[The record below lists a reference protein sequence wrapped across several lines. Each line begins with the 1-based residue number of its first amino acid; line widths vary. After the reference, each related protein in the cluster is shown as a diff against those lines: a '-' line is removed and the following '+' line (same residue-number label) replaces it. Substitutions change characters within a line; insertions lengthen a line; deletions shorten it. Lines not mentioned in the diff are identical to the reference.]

1 MKALNDNWYKLDN
14 VSKVFLATHNNRDT
28 RSIRVSCTL
37 KELVDKPTLEKALLQ
52 TIKMRPQF
60 QVRIRRGFFWH
71 YIESTDVLPEVY
83 EEDDRP
89 CPVMY
94 GNEYKG
100 VLHYKVSYY
109 KNRINIDM
117 FHAIS
122 DGTGALSFLK
132 LLVLNYLQIVH
143 PGQLDNVSL
152 SDDASSDDMF
162 QNSYDQFYD
171 KSGGPLPKKI
181 LNKKKKAYIIKG
193 QKLPYNQ
200 LQFFEAHMQVKKLV
214 EASKSMQVSVTSY
227 LGAQL
232 MMAIHAGMPFS
243 QKRKP
248 ITISMPVNLRNY
260 YPSETLRNF
269 FNSVD
274 VTHLFDGNETVES
287 LAKEFDEKLKE
298 AISVDNIKDQMNRY
312 QSMERLGFTRVV
324 PLAIKQPIIKAFSKK
339 DAKTVT
345 AVLSN
350 LGKITV
356 PEEMDKH
363 IEGFTDFCSTEKIF
377 ITVTSYNDDVVLGIA
392 SAYAGTSVVRRL
404 IKALKGTGT
413 SVKLYATEVIR

>member
-1 MKALNDNWYKLDN
+1 MNDNWYKLDN

-28 RSIRVSCTL
+28 RSIRVSCSL
-37 KELVDKPTLEKALLQ
+37 VESVDKELLEKALLQ

-94 GNEYKG
+94 GNKYKG

-132 LLVLNYLQIVH
+132 LLVLNYLQLAH
-143 PGQLDNVSL
+143 PGQLENVTF
-152 SDDASSDDMF
+152 SDEASSEDMF

-181 LNKKKKAYIIKG
+181 LNKKKKAYIIQG

-200 LQFFEAHMQVKKLV
+200 LQFFEAHMEVSKLIETTKAMHV
-214 EASKSMQVSVTSY
+214 SMTSF

-232 MMAIHAGMPFS
+232 MMAIYAGMPFT

-248 ITISMPVNLRNY
+248 ITISIPVDLRNY

-274 VTHLFDGNETVES
+274 VSHLFEGNETVES
-287 LAKEFDEKLKE
+287 LAKEFDEKLKD
-298 AISVDNIKDQMNRY
+298 AISVDKIKDQMNRY
-312 QSMERLGFTRVV
+312 QSIERLGFTRVV
-324 PLAIKQPIIKAFSKK
+324 PLAIKQPIVRAFSKK
-339 DAKTVT
+339 EAKTVT

-350 LGKITV
+350 LGKVTV
-356 PEEMDKH
+356 PEEMNQY
-363 IEGFTDFCSTEKIF
+363 IEGFTDYCSTEKIF
-377 ITVTSYNDDVVLGIA
+377 ITVTSYKDDVVLGIA
-392 SAYAGTSVVRRL
+392 SAYAGTSTIRRL
-404 IKALKGTGT
+404 IKSLKETGT

>member
-1 MKALNDNWYKLDN
+1 MNDNWYKLDN

-37 KELVDKPTLEKALLQ
+37 NETVDKAYLEEALLK

-71 YIESTDVLPEVY
+71 YIESTDILPEVC
-83 EEDDRP
+83 EENDRP
-89 CPVMY
+89 CPVLY

-109 KNRINIDM
+109 QKRINIDM

-132 LLVLNYLQIVH
+132 LLVLNYLQIAH
-143 PGQLDNVSL
+143 SGELDNVSL
-152 SDDASSDDMF
+152 SDGASSDDMF

-171 KSGGPLPKKI
+171 NSNGPLPKTI
-181 LNKKKKAYIIKG
+181 LNKKKKVYLVQG

-200 LQFFEAHMQVKKLV
+200 LQFFEAHMQVGKLI
-214 EASKSMQVSVTSY
+214 EASKAMKVSMTSY

-232 MMAIHAGMPFS
+232 MMAIHAGMPFM

-248 ITISMPVNLRNY
+248 ITISVPVNLRNY

-274 VTHLFDGNETVES
+274 VTHVFDGNETLES
-287 LAKEFDEKLKE
+287 LAEEFDKKLKE
-298 AISVDNIKDQMNRY
+298 ATSVDNIKSQMNRY

-324 PLAIKQPIIKAFSKK
+324 PLAIKQPVIRAFTKK

-356 PEEMDKH
+356 PDEMGKYID
-363 IEGFTDFCSTEKIF
+363 GFTDFCSTDKIF
-377 ITVTSYNDDVVLGIA
+377 ITVTSYGDDVVLGIA
-392 SAYAGTSVVRRL
+392 SAYTGTSVIRRL
-404 IKALKGTGT
+404 IKSLKGTGT
-413 SVKLYATEVIR
+413 AVKLYATEVIR

>member
-1 MKALNDNWYKLDN
+1 MNDNWYKLDN

-37 KELVDKPTLEKALLQ
+37 NETVEKELLQQALLQ
-52 TIKMRPQF
+52 TVKMRPQF

-100 VLHYKVSYY
+100 ILHYKVSYY
-109 KNRINIDM
+109 QRRINIDM

-132 LLVLNYLQIVH
+132 LLVLNYLQLSH
-143 PGQLDNVSL
+143 PGQLDNVKL
-152 SDDASSDDMF
+152 SDEASSDDMF

-181 LNKKKKAYIIKG
+181 LNKKKKAYAIQG

-200 LQFFEAHMQVKKLV
+200 LQFFEAHMEVGKLI
-214 EASKSMQVSVTSY
+214 EASKAMHVSMTSY

-232 MMAIHAGMPFS
+232 MMAIHAGMPFT

-274 VTHLFDGNETVES
+274 VSHLFEGNETVES
-287 LAKEFDEKLKE
+287 LAKEFDEKLKD
-298 AISVDNIKDQMNRY
+298 AISVDKIKEQMNRF
-312 QSMERLGFTRVV
+312 QSIERLGFTRVV
-324 PLAIKQPIIKAFSKK
+324 PLAIKQPVVRAFSKK
-339 DAKTVT
+339 EAKTVT

-356 PEEMDKH
+356 PEGMEKY

-377 ITVTSYNDDVVLGIA
+377 ITVTSYNDDAVLGIA
-392 SAYAGTSVVRRL
+392 SAYTGTNTIRKL
-404 IKALKGTGT
+404 IKPLKETGT
-413 SVKLYATEVIR
+413 SVRLYATEVIR